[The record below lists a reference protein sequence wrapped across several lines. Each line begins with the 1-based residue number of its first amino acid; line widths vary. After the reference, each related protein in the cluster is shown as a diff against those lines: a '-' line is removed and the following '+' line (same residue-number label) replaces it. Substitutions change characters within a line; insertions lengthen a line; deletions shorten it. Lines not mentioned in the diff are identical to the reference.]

1 MSTGHDEKQETH
13 KLIELVREVIGR
25 DNQLREEFQV
35 GDKFRFVRDRL
46 QALLDQLEKHMKSN
60 DVTAKV
66 AGGVVEEDEVVV
78 YVYLFNAQGL
88 VLNSWLN
95 MLTPKLFYEY
105 SVNRPAYTEKA
116 YIEAL
121 IRSKTNKN
129 QHAYLSVAAKKKDIE
144 HSLTEKKDVV
154 GNPIVKI
161 REGGLQF
168 DRLVAFTHMEMD
180 YTLDGSGQLVKKI
193 H

>member
-1 MSTGHDEKQETH
+1 MSTDLERQEKQ
-13 KLIELVREVIGR
+13 KLTELVRKAVEL
-25 DNQLREEFQV
+25 DNKLREEFQV

-46 QALLDQLEKHMKSN
+46 HALLEQLEKHLEATE
-60 DVTAKV
+60 VVAKV
-66 AGGVVEEDEVVV
+66 AGGTLEEDEVVV
-78 YVYLFNAQGL
+78 YVYLFNTQGL

-105 SVNRPAYTEKA
+105 SVNRPAYTEKN

-129 QHAYLSVAAKKKDIE
+129 QHAYLSVAAKKKDIQISE
-144 HSLTEKKDVV
+144 TEKKDII

-168 DRLVAFTHMEMD
+168 DRLVAFTHMEFD
-180 YTLDGSGQLVKKI
+180 YTLNEEGQLVKKTS
-193 H
+193 